1 VEHSTG
7 SRHAGQATP
16 SNVFVTASNGMSD
29 ADLRAKFIEMIKQRN
44 RPFGILVRRM
54 RNVNNPVLAY
64 KVFPDGHE
72 ELIRGVQ
79 FFGLNAAAFRD
90 IVAASKQQNILTV
103 RFQPRNQMPMM
114 SMAEENF
121 TPVTLAVPSLLFE
134 EATMRKIRAETPNP
148 PVAGHPFFD
157 K

>member
-1 VEHSTG
+1 
-7 SRHAGQATP
+7 
-16 SNVFVTASNGMSD
+16 
-29 ADLRAKFIEMIKQRN
+29 MIKQRN

-90 IVAASKQQNILTV
+90 IVAVSKEQHILTV
-103 RFQPRNQMPMM
+103 RFQPRNQMPIMTI
-114 SMAEENF
+114 AEENY

-134 EATMRKIRAETPNP
+134 EATIRKIRVEAPHP